1 MDFRLKVV
9 GLAERVKGL
18 RYMNKSKSLVNVE
31 LHFAFG
37 KNWAE
42 YAEKVTEAEI
52 AEAERGLQRLLAQDR
67 LDGLSFLDIGCGS
80 GIHSLAAIRL
90 GARKVFAVDLDADS
104 VHTTQA
110 LLKRHVPSGGWSVKE
125 ISVFDLDPDRHGAY
139 EVVYSWGVLHHTGA
153 MVDAI
158 ESAARMVA
166 PGGRF
171 VFALYRRVWMD
182 FFWCWEKRW
191 YSKASPAVQRI
202 VQAIYIW
209 FYRFALWVTGR
220 NFKKYVENYS
230 SNRGMDF
237 YHDVHDWLGGYPYES
252 ILPQE
257 VDLLMQKLGFSR
269 ERVFARQGRFFGR
282 STGLFGSGCD
292 EYVYRK
298 D

>member
-1 MDFRLKVV
+1 MSKMRL
-9 GLAERVKGL
+9 LD
-18 RYMNKSKSLVNVE
+18 VE
-31 LHFAFG
+31 THFAFG

-42 YAEKVTEAEI
+42 YAEKVTEDKI

-104 VHTTQA
+104 VHTTLA
-110 LLKRHVPSGGWSVKE
+110 LLKRHAPAGGDWSVKE
-125 ISVFDLDPDRHGAY
+125 VSVFDLDPNRCGTYD
-139 EVVYSWGVLHHTGA
+139 VVYSWGVLHHTGA
-153 MVDAI
+153 MKSAI
-158 ESAARMVA
+158 DSAARMVA

-171 VFALYRRVWMD
+171 VLALYRRVWMD
-182 FFWCWEKRW
+182 FFWRWEKRW
-191 YSKASPAVQRI
+191 YSKASPVAQRTA
-202 VQAIYIW
+202 QAIYIW
-209 FYRFALWVTGR
+209 LYRVAFWVTGR
-220 NFKKYVENYS
+220 NFRKYVKNYG

-257 VDLLMQKLGFSR
+257 VDLLMKKLGFSK
-269 ERVFARQGRFFGR
+269 ERIFARQGRVFGR

-298 D
+298 N